1 MTYSLV
7 GRCDRTGAFGAIVT
21 SSSPAVAARCVYAR
35 PGVGA
40 ACSQN
45 VTDPTLG
52 PRLLDELAAGGSAEA
67 ALAIAVEAAG
77 AHGAYRQLA
86 VVGGE
91 GDGRAFSGRHALGRA
106 ASATGPGCAAA
117 GNLLADEG
125 VPAAMVD
132 AFLADPAAH
141 LGDRLLAALAAGRD
155 AGGEE
160 GPVRSAGIVVVD
172 AVPWPVTDL
181 RVDWTEADPIEELAR
196 IWERWRPQAEDYV
209 TRALDPGAAPSYGV
223 PADA

>member
-1 MTYSLV
+1 MTFSLA
-7 GRCDRTGAFGAIVT
+7 GRCSRTGMLGAVVS
-21 SSSPAVAARCVYAR
+21 SSSPAVAARCVFAR
-35 PGVGA
+35 ARVGA
-40 ACSQN
+40 ACTQN
-45 VTDPTLG
+45 VTDPTLA
-52 PRLLDELAAGGSAEA
+52 PALFDRLEAGRPAEQ
-67 ALAIAVEAAG
+67 ALADVVAAAAHVE
-77 AHGAYRQLA
+77 HRQLA
-86 VVGGE
+86 VVDAE
-91 GDGRAFSGRHALGRA
+91 GRSATFSGEHTLGRG
-106 ASATGPGCAAA
+106 ASATAPGCAAA

-223 PADA
+223 PGDA